1 MDEQDNKQTQ
11 PTQPAPYSEPV
22 TPPMSQEPT
31 VVPPPQFAS
40 TEVPVPISAPKKKKG
55 LLIGIIV
62 GVVVLLLGVAAA
74 LVYFLWYQNPDKVVT
89 DSILNTMQAKTGTFT
104 ATLDSNDESKTRMT
118 MAGKVNEK
126 AMSIDADFSTL
137 SGGKT
142 VSVKGGGVVDF
153 NGDIYVKVANAKEL
167 ITSLFSSLSS
177 SEVPA
182 SVVQPMNDFAAKV
195 NDQWI
200 KISAEDMKSVST
212 QASDTQKCTQAV
224 TSSFMQDNVMKSE
237 IGKLYE
243 QNRFIVISKDLG
255 EQNGSKGFELKGD
268 NAKAK
273 SFILGFKNTKLYKD
287 LNACDKSFVIEEKD
301 LSSLDSQDS
310 STVTTELWVNTWTH
324 QITRLSVK
332 SNEATNKSSV
342 VIEPVVNGTVSIDIP
357 SSSKTVKDLIKD
369 FEDMQAAMMQAVYG
383 TSTTD
388 YTASQL

>member
-1 MDEQDNKQTQ
+1 MDEQDNKQTL
-11 PTQPAPYSEPV
+11 PTPYSAPV
-22 TPPMSQEPT
+22 TPPASQEPT

-40 TEVPVPISAPKKKKG
+40 TEAPAPISAPKKKKG

-89 DSILNTMQAKTGTFT
+89 DGMLNAMQAKTGTFT
-104 ATLDSNDESKTRMT
+104 ATLDSNDESKTSMT
-118 MAGKVNEK
+118 LAGKVNEK
-126 AMSIDADFSTL
+126 AMSIDAGFSTL
-137 SGGKT
+137 SSGKT

-153 NGDIYVKVANAKEL
+153 KGDIYVKVANAKEL

-273 SFILGFKNTKLYKD
+273 SFILGLKNTKLYKD

-301 LSSLDSQDS
+301 LSSIDSQDNS
-310 STVTTELWVNTWTH
+310 MVTTELWVNTWTH
-324 QITRLSVK
+324 QITKLSVK
-332 SNEATNKSSV
+332 SNEATNKSSM
-342 VIEPVVNGTVSIDIP
+342 VIEPVFNGAVSIDIP
-357 SSSKTVKDLIKD
+357 SSSKTVKDVIKD
-369 FEDMQAAMMQAVYG
+369 LEDMQAAIMQAAYG

-388 YTASQL
+388 YTTSQL